1 MKEKIK
7 RIADCCNLIFTI
19 IATIMS
25 LAMLIT
31 SSVAWFTI
39 KDKSKF
45 TFKAGTEEVILYS
58 ANYVNVAEDN
68 WEYVWDNGINLEEN
82 NVVFGKEYT
91 SPDYVTQLGTIDNL
105 SFRKEINNLWYC
117 LKVKKD
123 SGLRFSS
130 LRLCFADENP
140 YKIFYDLDN
149 THTQLRDDAVDAKL
163 NELLESL
170 ISIDSLIVSV
180 VAPENF
186 FLNEAI
192 PGANENCA
200 DAKKVSKYSSNN
212 ALAFEGTA
220 EGLDLTSQ
228 DYYYIYF
235 RAYPNL
241 DAYADLVDYISTYMP
256 CVMQFNLV
264 ITLVVNDIATN

>member
-1 MKEKIK
+1 
-7 RIADCCNLIFTI
+7 
-19 IATIMS
+19 
-25 LAMLIT
+25 
-31 SSVAWFTI
+31 
-39 KDKSKF
+39 
-45 TFKAGTEEVILYS
+45 
-58 ANYVNVAEDN
+58 
-68 WEYVWDNGINLEEN
+68 
-82 NVVFGKEYT
+82 
-91 SPDYVTQLGTIDNL
+91 VTQLGTIDNL

-123 SGLRFSS
+123 TGLRFSS

-140 YKIFYDLDN
+140 YKLFYDLDN
-149 THTQLRDDAVDAKL
+149 THAQLTDDVVDAKL
-163 NELLESL
+163 NESLKTL

-186 FLNEAI
+186 FLTETI

-200 DAKKVSKYSSNN
+200 DAKEVSKYSSDN
-212 ALAFEGTA
+212 AQAFEGTA
-220 EGLDLTSQ
+220 EGLDLASQ

-241 DAYADLVDYISTYMP
+241 DAYADLVDYISVYMP